1 MTEEGQEAKLFRIFY
16 FKEPEF
22 IMKTMDS
29 CMTLEES
36 EITDTIREYKGIGPS
51 IL

>member
-16 FKEPEF
+16 FKEPDF

-36 EITDTIREYKGIGPS
+36 EITDTTANTKE
-51 IL
+51 